1 MFLKRDREG
10 CQTDCSVVGV
20 GVNTYYVPF
29 LATIIDPLR
38 HVALTA
44 ATKDRYYE
52 SAHAGAKH
60 GEIVKGE

>member
-1 MFLKRDREG
+1 
-10 CQTDCSVVGV
+10 V
-20 GVNTYYVPF
+20 GVNTYYAPF